1 MNSGVLFV
9 SPYPRDARTLAQM
22 LDGSA
27 LLIVHANCLKDASN
41 KLETGSFQ
49 VIVSEA
55 DLEDGNWMDALR
67 LARRSGAE
75 LVVTH
80 PWADASFWAEA
91 MNLGTYD
98 LLAQPFQR
106 TEVCRVLA
114 SAAGASTAFSD
125 VISWAKQ
132 VERTVNS
139 RARAYAESS

>member
-22 LDGSA
+22 LDGSP
-27 LLIVHANCLKDASN
+27 LLIVHASCLKDASN

-49 VIVSEA
+49 VILSEA

-91 MNLGTYD
+91 MNLGAYD

-106 TEVCRVLA
+106 TEVSRVLA
-114 SAAGASTAFSD
+114 SAVGARTAFSGQQAAF
-125 VISWAKQ
+125 SGA
-132 VERTVNS
+132 
-139 RARAYAESS
+139 A